1 MKTTKRLLCG
11 SAVFAL
17 LLGLGL
23 LVFGPKRMVEMG
35 SQFGKMFRE
44 FQGSLKEMNWSLTG
58 NTADHDKPA
67 ATAGDAITKLSEYAQ
82 NILTRTGDDSALDR
96 NSVESLPA
104 TPVTTAAPLSEK
116 VVEPTAEEAAKSAL
130 N

>member
-1 MKTTKRLLCG
+1 MFGHWFEILI
-11 SAVFAL
+11 

-44 FQGSLKEMNWSLTG
+44 LQGSLKEMNWSLTG
-58 NTADHDKPA
+58 AADDEKPTTTSA
-67 ATAGDAITKLSEYAQ
+67 GATISKLSEYAQ
-82 NILTRTGDDSALDR
+82 NALTRTNGNFALDR
-96 NSVESLPA
+96 DSVESIPA
-104 TPVTTAAPLSEK
+104 TPAAATTTPIAES

>member
-1 MKTTKRLLCG
+1 MGHWFEIL
-11 SAVFAL
+11 L
-17 LLGLGL
+17 LLGVGL

-58 NTADHDKPA
+58 NTDDNKPA

-82 NILTRTGDDSALDR
+82 NILTHTGDDSALDR